1 MNETPELPF
10 PRIAAAGF
18 APKDPLGPTFEAAHL
33 SADSPKRSVV
43 VRVNPELLARFRD
56 HCAQNRC
63 SVTDAVLTAHLE
75 LGEAAQQQLQ
85 PTRDDEER
93 ISLGLPP
100 RSTSDR
106 LGPGDPLSLWITP
119 QALDRLDRAAA
130 ETRTTRRR
138 YVTTL
143 LQTLLADAERP
154 AAAT

>member
-1 MNETPELPF
+1 MNDNPELPF

-18 APKDPLGPTFEAAHL
+18 VPKDPFGPSFAAARL
-33 SADSPKRSVV
+33 PVDGPKRSIV

-75 LGEAAQQQLQ
+75 LGEAAQQQLR

-100 RSTSDR
+100 RSTSER

-130 ETRTTRRR
+130 EAHTTRRR

-143 LQTLLADAERP
+143 LRALLADADTPPTE
-154 AAAT
+154 T

>member
-1 MNETPELPF
+1 MNDIPALPF

-18 APKDPLGPTFEAAHL
+18 APKYPFGPEFEAARGPVDG
-33 SADSPKRSVV
+33 AKRSVV
-43 VRVNPELLARFRD
+43 VRVNAELLARFKN
-56 HCAQNRC
+56 HCAQHRR

-75 LGEAAQQQLQ
+75 LGEATQQQLR
-85 PTRDDEER
+85 PTPDDEER

-100 RSTSDR
+100 RGASER

-130 ETRTTRRR
+130 EAHTTRRR

-143 LQTLLADAERP
+143 LRALLADTDTPP
-154 AAAT
+154 ADT